1 MVMRTFGGGME
12 QVLEAL
18 GTVALVILV
27 AIGAL
32 AGLIAGKIAGRRTLL
47 YVIVGIGTGVAAP
60 FVLAAGGVVVILLVS
75 AVAAIVVLA
84 LVRALL
90 K

>member
-1 MVMRTFGGGME
+1 ME

-27 AIGAL
+27 VIGAL
-32 AGLIAGKIAGRRTLL
+32 AGLIAGRIAGRRTLL
-47 YVIVGIGTGVAAP
+47 YVIVGIVTAVAAP
-60 FVLAAGGVVVILLVS
+60 FVLAALGLGVLAAGGVVVILLVS